1 MIQIKIYVYHMCI
14 ICIRC
19 VSAPEVH
26 PLSFCGSRI
35 NLYTVNIQYTDRP
48 LKAFIYK
55 EKYGKISIENKLNKG
70 GILPMLS
77 ADIME
82 IAKQKK
88 AEYMKQ
94 YREAH
99 KEELRAYNLEY
110 QKKYRQS
117 EKGKQAIKEAQLRYW
132 YKKAVQSGAV
142 AE

>member
-1 MIQIKIYVYHMCI
+1 
-14 ICIRC
+14 
-19 VSAPEVH
+19 VH

-55 EKYGKISIENKLNKG
+55 EKYGKISIENKSNKG
-70 GILPMLS
+70 GILTMLS